1 MALARVYL
9 VSQTAHVRL
18 HPASVGLRLLRRLL
32 RGWLWFWL
40 RCSFCETPL
49 AVVLRR
55 LLGTWSC
62 LICVSKGEM
71 IEVVLGEGELQC
83 QVVMIGLLVVV
94 ILLLI
99 VTGIL
104 SGDFFMVRDEGLMM
118 ILSVFCGVVHR

>member
-1 MALARVYL
+1 
-9 VSQTAHVRL
+9 
-18 HPASVGLRLLRRLL
+18 
-32 RGWLWFWL
+32 
-40 RCSFCETPL
+40 
-49 AVVLRR
+49 
-55 LLGTWSC
+55 
-62 LICVSKGEM
+62 M

-104 SGDFFMVRDEGLMM
+104 SGDFLMVRDEGLMM